1 MPNQPIYD
9 PSPFAPGTHG
19 CHEALHM
26 AAVLME
32 MVDERLCQHPAIQL
46 RLEWAKKADA
56 ARVALFELYQDIG
69 REHC

>member
-9 PSPFAPGTHG
+9 PTPFAPGTHG

-26 AAVLME
+26 ASVLME
-32 MVDERLCQHPAIQL
+32 MVDERLCQHPAVL
-46 RLEWAKKADA
+46 LKPEWRNKAEA
-56 ARVALFELYQDIG
+56 ARDLLMELYQDIG